1 MSVYEFGPFQ
11 LDVERLLLLVEGQA
25 VALGPK
31 VVETLLAL
39 IEHPGEVLAKSA
51 LLDRIWPEGF
61 VEEANLAQNVYVLR
75 KTLRAH
81 WETDAIQTVPR
92 RGYRFAAP
100 VRRLADVPLAQAPVV
115 RVGRSLWP
123 RFGAAI
129 AAAAFVFASLVFA
142 LDRVSAHR
150 ASTSSLSENGA
161 RLYEIG
167 RYYWNLRTRSGV
179 GKSLTYFGQVIDSDP
194 HDARGYAA
202 LAEANA
208 TMGNYQYGPNKPDV
222 YFARARGYAEKAL
235 ALDGNS
241 AEAHASLGLID
252 LNQDHPA
259 NAIAELRQAI
269 ALDPSYGP
277 AHEWLGIALLGRGSL
292 ADGSQQLRLAAA
304 LDPLSVSTTAWLGSA
319 AYLDR
324 NFNDAIS
331 YSRQVLDLSPGRT
344 DVLTTIGEAYEAQGN
359 YARAIAAFE
368 QYGDSCRRCRAES
381 AALLAHAYALN
392 RRMPEA
398 RAELAYARAHEK
410 LVDATDLVAAESA
423 LGERSIVMQQL
434 RQMHGR
440 MTWMAIQNDPRF
452 DALRDDAA
460 FRQLAAMQA

>member
-39 IEHPGEVLAKSA
+39 IEHPGEVLAKNA

-75 KTLRAH
+75 KTLRTH
-81 WETDAIQTVPR
+81 WELDAIQTVPR
-92 RGYRFAAP
+92 RGYRFTAQ
-100 VRRLADVPLAQAPVV
+100 VRRLADVPLAQPALVSASRSPWA
-115 RVGRSLWP
+115 RVG
-123 RFGAAI
+123 AAVT
-129 AAAAFVFASLVFA
+129 AATFVVAALVFA
-142 LDRVSAHR
+142 LERVSAHR
-150 ASTSSLSENGA
+150 ATSTLSENGT

-179 GKSLTYFGQVIDSDP
+179 GKSLTYFEQVVDSDP
-194 HDARGYAA
+194 RDARGYAA

-222 YFARARGYAEKAL
+222 YFARARGYAQKAL
-235 ALDGNS
+235 ALDANS
-241 AEAHASLGLID
+241 SEAHAALGLID
-252 LNQDHPA
+252 LNQDHQVK
-259 NAIAELRQAI
+259 AIAELRQAI

-292 ADGSQQLRLAAA
+292 ADGSQQLRLAGA

-319 AYLDR
+319 AYYDR
-324 NFNDAIS
+324 NFSDAIS
-331 YSRQVLDLSPGRT
+331 YSRQALDLSPGRV
-344 DVLTTIGEAYEAQGN
+344 DVLTTIGEAYEAQRN
-359 YARAIAAFE
+359 YKRAISAFE
-368 QYGDSCRRCRAES
+368 QFAHACKQCRAES
-381 AALLAHAYALN
+381 AALLAHAYALDH
-392 RRMPEA
+392 RMAEA
-398 RAELAYARAHEK
+398 RVELGYARAHAAE
-410 LVDATDLVAAESA
+410 VMTTDLIAAEA
-423 LGERSIVMQQL
+423 AVGERTVALQQL
-434 RQMHGR
+434 RRMHGR
-440 MTWMAIQNDPRF
+440 MDWMAVQNDPRF

-460 FRQLAAMQA
+460 FRQLIQTQA